1 MEGWAPDT
9 EGGFVALIGPTVT
22 RVVDGVRQFGLVI
35 GPQHLNRDGS
45 LHGGMIAALFDH
57 AIGIVAS
64 ESSDAKRHVTIQLNT
79 YFIGGGKSGDF
90 VELRSEVTWQTRSL
104 LFMRGSC
111 ICGER
116 LLATADG
123 IWKKMRK

>member
-1 MEGWAPDT
+1 MEGWTPDS

-45 LHGGMIAALFDH
+45 LHGGMMAALFDH

-64 ESSDAKRHVTIQLNT
+64 EASDAKRHVTIQLNT
-79 YFIGGGKSGDF
+79 YFIGAAKAGEF
-90 VELRSEVTWQTRSL
+90 VELRSAVTRQTGGF
-104 LFMRGSC
+104 LFMRGAC
-111 ICGER
+111 WCGER
-116 LLATADG
+116 LLATGDG
-123 IWKKMRK
+123 IWKKVRK